1 MRLFRRSPQTDQAT
15 SQALKDPKLRDIMA
29 KDGTETPGSKSPE
42 EFTAFVRD
50 DIKVT
55 AKAIRDSGAKF
66 D

>member
-1 MRLFRRSPQTDQAT
+1 MRLFEGT
-15 SQALKDPKLRDIMA
+15 SQALRDPKFREIMA

-50 DIKVT
+50 EIRVT